1 MEFYPCLYQAQLLT
15 GQFTRKDFT
24 VAEGNGRVEL
34 GVFGVN
40 VRQGCGAGC
49 QSGTGG

>member
-1 MEFYPCLYQAQLLT
+1 LRLQQAQLLA

-24 VAEGNGRVEL
+24 IAEGNGCLEL

-40 VRQGCGAGC
+40 VRQIVVLVG
-49 QSGTGG
+49 